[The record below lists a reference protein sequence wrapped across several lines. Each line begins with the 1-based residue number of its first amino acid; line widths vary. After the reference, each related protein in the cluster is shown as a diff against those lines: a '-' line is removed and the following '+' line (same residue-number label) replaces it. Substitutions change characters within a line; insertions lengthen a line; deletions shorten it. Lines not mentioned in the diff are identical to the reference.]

1 MHTVHDR
8 HLLCGDVLPQAADQ
22 QGQSVV
28 ICSHLP
34 ICPGTCPPACLV
46 WNYEEVLQVLHKHP
60 GVVVA
65 SIAGHT
71 HQNGY
76 LVDDSGIH
84 HMVLPGVVEAP
95 PGRDCY
101 GVVEVFENR
110 LELTGVDI
118 CMSCVCKLP
127 AAAAAR
133 QQRAAAVQREQA
145 AAAAEGGEVAGGS
158 SGGESDIVVEVGDA
172 AAAAEKLAERVS
184 SISLGAVAG
193 VSQ

>member
-1 MHTVHDR
+1 MHTVHD
-8 HLLCGDVLPQAADQ
+8 HCLCCAVLVQAADQ
-22 QGQSVV
+22 QGQCVV

-34 ICPGTCPPACLV
+34 IFPGTCPPACLV

-101 GVVEVFENR
+101 GVVEVFEDR
-110 LELTGVDI
+110 LELKGVDI

-127 AAAAAR
+127 AAAVAR
-133 QQRAAAVQREQA
+133 QQRSAAVQREQPA
-145 AAAAEGGEVAGGS
+145 AAAGVGQVAGGS
-158 SGGESDIVVEVGDA
+158 SGGESDIVVEVGEGA
-172 AAAAEKLAERVS
+172 AAAGKLAERVS
-184 SISLGAVAG
+184 GISLGAVAG
-193 VSQ
+193 VSR